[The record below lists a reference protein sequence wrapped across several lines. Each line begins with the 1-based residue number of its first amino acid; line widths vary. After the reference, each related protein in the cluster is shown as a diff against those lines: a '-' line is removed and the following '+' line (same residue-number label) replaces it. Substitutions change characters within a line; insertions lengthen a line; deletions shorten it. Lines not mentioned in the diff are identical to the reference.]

1 MMIQSNSNKI
11 IAIVGMCGAGK
22 SVVADY
28 LVERGYAFLRFGQ
41 ITLDLIKDKGLEVN
55 EVNEKMIREGL
66 RQEHGM
72 GAYATVNLPKID
84 ELLLSG
90 KSVVVD
96 GLYSWSEYKVLK
108 DKYGENLFVLAVYA
122 PPKLRY
128 QRLSGREHNQ
138 SKDKDVRFR
147 MLTPEQAKARDYA
160 EIENI
165 EKGGP
170 IVMADYTIINNSD
183 LNKVYSQID
192 EFLNSLN

>member
-1 MMIQSNSNKI
+1 MIQSNSNKI